1 MIVGIDLGTTNSLV
15 GVWTEGEA
23 RLIPNVYG
31 EVLTPSAVCLDR
43 DGSVAVGRP
52 ALDRVVA
59 QPGLAAAAFKRF
71 MGSRHEVRLGS
82 RSFRPE
88 ELSAFILRQL
98 KSDAE
103 AALGRE
109 VTEAVITV
117 PAFFNDVQRRAVRA
131 AGQLADLTV
140 ERILNEPT
148 AAALAYGLQARHAE
162 GGKILVFDLGGG
174 TFDVSVL
181 EMFDG
186 VMEVRATAGDAFL
199 GGEDFVDAIVAWFE
213 ATTGL
218 TGADPG
224 VKARLRRQAE
234 LAKRALDR
242 EPEVEI
248 RVEGGDGHPG
258 GRAHR
263 AVLTAERF
271 AELAEPLLARL
282 RRPVERAMSDARLDL
297 SDLSD
302 VVLAGG
308 ATRAPIVRRLAAR
321 LFGRLPLSS
330 LDPDEVVARG
340 AAVQAGLK
348 AGDAALEETVLTDVA
363 PFTLGVEVS
372 EPDASGRL
380 RPGIYMP
387 VIERN
392 TLIPVSRTKT
402 VHPCADDQRQVTC
415 AVFQGESRLTKDNI
429 PLGEFTLTLQP
440 RPIDRQALELR
451 FTYDVNGVLEV
462 SATSTVD
469 GRSERLVIRNS
480 PTPLDPAEI
489 EVRLAALADL
499 KIAPRDTEAY
509 RALLARGERLF
520 AEALGAPREAV
531 GRAIAAFE
539 RALEAGE
546 AEAITRAA
554 EELRAVI
561 RALGAV
567 P

>member
-15 GVWTEGEA
+15 GVWAEGEA

-43 DGSVAVGRP
+43 DGTVAVGRP

-131 AGQLADLTV
+131 AGQLADLKV

-218 TGADPG
+218 IGADPG
-224 VKARLRRQAE
+224 VRARLRRQAE

-242 EPEVEI
+242 EPDVEI
-248 RVEGGDGHPG
+248 RIEAGD
-258 GRAHR
+258 REHR
-263 AVLTAERF
+263 AVLTAARF

-282 RRPVERAMSDARLDL
+282 RRPVERAMGDARLDL
-297 SDLSD
+297 GDLSD

-380 RPGIYMP
+380 RPGLYMP

-415 AVFQGESRLTKDNI
+415 AVFQGESRLTRDNI

-469 GRSERLVIRNS
+469 GRSERLVIQNS

-489 EVRLAALADL
+489 EARLAALADL
-499 KIAPRDTEAY
+499 KIAPRDTEAH

-531 GRAIAAFE
+531 GRVIAAFE
-539 RALEAGE
+539 RALDSGE
-546 AEAITRAA
+546 AEVIAKDADD
-554 EELRAVI
+554 LRATI
-561 RALGAV
+561 RGLEAA